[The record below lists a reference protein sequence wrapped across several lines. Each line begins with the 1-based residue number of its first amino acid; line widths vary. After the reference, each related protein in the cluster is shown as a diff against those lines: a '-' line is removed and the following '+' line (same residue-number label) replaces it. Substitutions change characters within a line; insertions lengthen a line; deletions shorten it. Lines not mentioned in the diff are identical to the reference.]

1 MKGFVIKKTVSL
13 LLALL
18 TLACTPLLF
27 ASCGPN
33 QKSATIPVDYLVT
46 YEFVNGYGEEMTIT
60 IGENQRDYEDD
71 YYYYSDGTVEI
82 IEKRPHGNGIS
93 SYWEKDLTA
102 GGSAQFAPIEDVA
115 SWNKPALFGIKLINF
130 GTYRGGDDI
139 GSFGTGGADWRSA
152 GELEEI
158 TFDQELDSLEGSTLA
173 GRNVT
178 FYSFTSAYDYGEYG
192 PAKIALDNK
201 YAFVMYFCF
210 DSAPELKD
218 KNAAL
223 EKDRYKAYQGPFSR
237 MLCTSCKLDD
247 EAPIIQDMLP

>member
-1 MKGFVIKKTVSL
+1 MKKTVSL

-33 QKSATIPVDYLVT
+33 QKSATIPMDYLVT

-115 SWNKPALFGIKLINF
+115 SWNKPSLYGLKLFNL
-130 GTYRGGDDI
+130 GTYAGGDTVI
-139 GSFGTGGADWRSA
+139 STGGVDWKNIS
-152 GELEEI
+152 GELTEI
-158 TFDQELDSLEGSTLA
+158 EFGQELESLEGSTLA
-173 GRNVT
+173 GREVT
-178 FYSFTSAYDYGEYG
+178 FYSFNSTHSIYGKYG
-192 PAKIALDNK
+192 PATIALDNK
-201 YAFVMYFCF
+201 YAFVLYYCLET
-210 DSAPELKD
+210 APELKD

-223 EKDRYKAYQGPFSR
+223 ERDQYHAYQGPFSM

>member
-1 MKGFVIKKTVSL
+1 MKKTVSL

-33 QKSATIPVDYLVT
+33 QKSATIPMDYLVT
-46 YEFVNGYGEEMTIT
+46 YEFVNGYGETMTLT

-93 SYWEKDLTA
+93 SYWKKDLTA
-102 GGSAQFAPIEDVA
+102 GGSAQFVLVENGTFN
-115 SWNKPALFGIKLINF
+115 SSKPSLYGLKLFNL
-130 GTYRGGDDI
+130 GTYAGGDTVT
-139 GSFGTGGADWRSA
+139 STGGVDWKSA
-152 GELEEI
+152 GELTEI
-158 TFDQELDSLEGSTLA
+158 TFDQKLDSLEGSTLA
-173 GRNVT
+173 GREVT
-178 FYSFTSAYDYGEYG
+178 FYSFNAASASRNEYG
-192 PAKIALDNK
+192 PATIALDNK
-201 YAFVMYFCF
+201 YAFVLYYCLET
-210 DSAPELKD
+210 APELKD

-223 EKDRYKAYQGPFSR
+223 ERDQYHAYQGPFSR
-237 MLCTSCKLDD
+237 MLCTSCQLDD